1 MPEFDSVQNAL
12 EKLGATID
20 ASESHGSLC
29 GLLLDNCGM
38 AVWLQHT
45 LDDLPDSTD
54 VLAVEH
60 LEVLK
65 QLFEDSREQLNAADL
80 SFELL
85 LPDDTDDFGVQ
96 LLGLS
101 TWCVGFLYGLGVISK
116 SDTKKNSKE
125 LDELSQECL
134 SDLLEI
140 SKLDHDEIESS
151 ETEGQLV
158 EIVEHVRMAVLFLND
173 AMNRVMPSP
182 KLQ

>member
-12 EKLGATID
+12 EKLGATVD
-20 ASESHGSLC
+20 ASESHGTLC

-60 LEVLK
+60 LQVLK
-65 QLFEDSREQLNAADL
+65 QLFETSREQINTEDL

-85 LPDDTDDFGVQ
+85 LPDDSDDFGVQ
-96 LLGLS
+96 LLGVS
-101 TWCVGFLYGLGVISK
+101 TWCAGFLYGLSVTAK
-116 SDTKKNSKE
+116 NNSKE
-125 LDELSQECL
+125 LDELSKECL

-140 SKLDHDEIESS
+140 SKLDHDEIESP
-151 ETEGQLV
+151 ETEDQLV

-173 AMNRVMPSP
+173 AINRVMPTP

>member
-12 EKLGATID
+12 EKLGATVD
-20 ASESHGSLC
+20 ASESHGTLC

-45 LDDLPDSTD
+45 LDDLPNSTD

-60 LEVLK
+60 LQILK
-65 QLFEDSREQLNAADL
+65 QLFEDSREQLNTEDM

-85 LPDDTDDFGVQ
+85 LPDDSDDFGVQ

-101 TWCVGFLYGLGVISK
+101 TWCLGFLYGLGVTAK
-116 SDTKKNSKE
+116 NNSKE

-140 SKLDHDEIESS
+140 SKLDHDEIESP
-151 ETEGQLV
+151 ETEDQLV
-158 EIVEHVRMAVLFLND
+158 EIVEHVRMAVLFLNE
-173 AMNRVMPSP
+173 AVNRVMPAP
-182 KLQ
+182 QLQ

>member
-12 EKLGATID
+12 EKLGATVD
-20 ASESHGSLC
+20 ASESHGTLC

-45 LDDLPDSTD
+45 LDVLPSSTD
-54 VLAVEH
+54 VLATEN
-60 LEVLK
+60 LQVLK
-65 QLFEDSREQLNAADL
+65 QLFESSREQLNTEDL

-85 LPDDTDDFGVQ
+85 LPDDSDDFGVQ

-101 TWCVGFLYGLGVISK
+101 TWCLGFLYGLSVISK
-116 SDTKKNSKE
+116 SDAKNNLKE
-125 LDELSQECL
+125 LDDQSQECL

-140 SKLDHDEIESS
+140 SKIDHDEIESP

-158 EIVEHVRMAVLFLND
+158 EIVEHVRMSVLFLNE
-173 AMNRVMPSP
+173 AINRVMPAP
-182 KLQ
+182 PLQ

>member
-12 EKLGATID
+12 EKLGATVD
-20 ASESHGSLC
+20 ASESHGTLC

-45 LDDLPDSTD
+45 LDDLPSSTD

-65 QLFEDSREQLNAADL
+65 NLFEASREQLNTEDL

-85 LPDDTDDFGVQ
+85 LPDDSDDFGVQ
-96 LLGLS
+96 LLGVQ
-101 TWCVGFLYGLGVISK
+101 TWCVGFLYGFGIIAK
-116 SDTKKNSKE
+116 NNSKE
-125 LDELSQECL
+125 LDELSHECL

-140 SKLDHDEIESS
+140 SKLDHDESESP

-158 EIVEHVRMAVLFLND
+158 EIVEHVRMSVLFLNETI
-173 AMNRVMPSP
+173 NRVMPAP
-182 KLQ
+182 QLQ